1 MACGWLVA
9 AHNNAELATLKAQ
22 ASEDSFWSETPAYE
36 QAQRLRELEQLRS
49 LQQLQLM
56 QQRAYDAQ
64 QPANQMISLPQQ
76 QPAQVQG

>member
-1 MACGWLVA
+1 VACGWLVA
-9 AHNNAELATLKAQ
+9 AHNNAELPTLKAQ

-64 QPANQMISLPQQ
+64 QPANQMIPQQ